1 MVRDVWLVVGT
12 YPGTL
17 FRDGGEEIPL
27 AARIMTLVDVYD
39 AVRSKRVYKE
49 PIPHKEAVEIIKE
62 GRGTIFDPEIV
73 DVFMGIEDQFEKT
86 YEKYSTKAPEQES

>member
-1 MVRDVWLVVGT
+1 
-12 YPGTL
+12 
-17 FRDGGEEIPL
+17 
-27 AARIMTLVDVYD
+27 MTLVDVYD

-86 YEKYSTKAPEQES
+86 YEKYSTKAPEQESWWEFRSDAQLLGKPYLSWGKDGFLYVS